1 MMCPGLTSEG
11 GLLDESAEVGDVV
24 ALMAEGKKHALGVGV
39 LKMSPKDIWEINKEM
54 AVEVVMFL
62 TDGLWDSTVD

>member
-1 MMCPGLTSEG
+1 MCPGLTSEG

-39 LKMSPKDIWEINKEM
+39 LKMSPKDI
-54 AVEVVMFL
+54 
-62 TDGLWDSTVD
+62 